1 MPVKNMCITLSPK
14 AQRELSERSRK
25 LNLSKSAY
33 LELLVYLDLEKYDK
47 RELMLLRAEAID
59 RRSTDRGED
68 HFVPM
73 ESEEAAHAISAE
85 MLMENEDTLPKLP
98 KKGLAKE
105 IADKIVQET
114 VSKQAEIKDGVG
126 VAIDRAIEEQK
137 PQPEPVE
144 EETPDVEEEPQP
156 QETPQLE
163 PQAEPEPVE
172 EEVPEV
178 KEEPTYDFLKP
189 KKKRINT
196 M

>member
-85 MLMENEDTLPKLP
+85 MLMENEDTLPKFPP
-98 KKGLAKE
+98 KKGLTEDIVNE
-105 IADKIVQET
+105 IVKKT
-114 VSKQAEIKDGVG
+114 VERKGDTRDEISF
-126 VAIDRAIEEQK
+126 AIDEAAEGQMKQEPVEETQLQEE
-137 PQPEPVE
+137 PQPEPAE
-144 EETPDVEEEPQP
+144 EEKPDVEEPQT
-156 QETPQLE
+156 EE
-163 PQAEPEPVE
+163 EQAE
-172 EEVPEV
+172 
-178 KEEPTYDFLKP
+178 EEPKYDFLKP